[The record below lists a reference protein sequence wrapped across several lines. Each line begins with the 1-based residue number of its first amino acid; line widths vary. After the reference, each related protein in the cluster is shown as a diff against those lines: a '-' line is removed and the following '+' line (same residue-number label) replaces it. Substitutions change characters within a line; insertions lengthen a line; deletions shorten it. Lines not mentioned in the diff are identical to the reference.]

1 MAPKLVFIACCV
13 LSALV
18 CLSSSQPIAFDPELE
33 EMELAI
39 EGFEPI
45 PLQIHRVK
53 RQEVFGGV
61 TPGSNGIAGNLG
73 AAGTIYNNNGHR
85 VDAHGQVSKTW
96 KPNGPTMLGGGLDY
110 TGPRGGAS
118 VTADHHR
125 SLGTD
130 FNARGHYNLYSS
142 PDRRTTVDA
151 HGGYQRT
158 YGGNFGT
165 SRPNYNVGVGLNH
178 RF

>member
-1 MAPKLVFIACCV
+1 MAPKSVLIAFCV

-18 CLSSSQPIAFDPELE
+18 CLGSTQPIQFDPEEL
-33 EMELAI
+33 ELAI

-45 PLQIHRVK
+45 PLRVQRVK

-61 TPGSNGIAGNLG
+61 NRGAGGGAAGNLG
-73 AAGTIYNNNGHR
+73 VGGTVFNSNGHR
-85 VDAHGQVSKTW
+85 VDAHGQVSKNW
-96 KPNGPTMLGGGLDY
+96 KPTGPTMVGGGLDY

-118 VTADHHR
+118 ITADHNR
-125 SLGTD
+125 RLGTD
-130 FNARGHYNLYSS
+130 VNAQGHYNIYQS

-151 HGGYQRT
+151 HGGYQRS
-158 YGGNFGT
+158 YGGDFGT